1 MQQNDIDLQNDEIIL
16 QEVFKVFFYR
26 INLILYSLIVC
37 ILLSVIYILA
47 TPKIYISSTFLEFP
61 VNNVS
66 VVKGNTFKKNY
77 SDAGIR
83 DFYTSSEN
91 IENAKTI
98 YESEYGEIP
107 QTNNLAKNISA
118 NFSGRESEFLNAS
131 FKNEDKIF
139 AKEFLVSLNKSYI
152 AKMQE
157 ESTLAYDFISNE
169 IPKVKEKLSEAEEN
183 LALYKKE
190 KSDVNFYS
198 ADAKLRLIEGITEQ
212 INSLKI
218 RELELK
224 EFYNIEHPLYQT
236 LLVQMN
242 MLEKE
247 QINIQQNLNDLT
259 LDELKLQS
267 LKKQI
272 EIYQNALDT
281 LITRQITLSL
291 DTGSKENF
299 LRVNSEPSNPSILYK
314 EKIQFVILVSLFV
327 EIFIFAGILIENF
340 FFARVKSP
348 DDLKKIIKFNRNY
361 LGEIVSQSNNTVSE
375 MNKFISNEILKK
387 TVFSFKENIQKNTI
401 STVISLDVGAGKT
414 YTSLELFKSLS
425 ELGNSVCLVD
435 TDIRKKTISRI
446 FFESTKLPTKFEDII
461 KNEEK
466 FMIKNSLI
474 VPAIEIH
481 DPALYHASS
490 NFQQYLQKL
499 KTRFDY
505 VIIDTPSLELFVDA
519 KIMCSISDAI
529 VYVAKIDQSNT
540 NGILKL
546 MQSEFKNNKNI
557 YYVANGL
564 KLYKKILNYNYSYS
578 NYYYGYGAY
587 SSYFGN
593 EKHKSKLHKLFK
605 NIKNLF
611 KKQ

>member
-1 MQQNDIDLQNDEIIL
+1 MNNYDEISIKRIISAL
-16 QEVFKVFFYR
+16 FYR
-26 INLILYSLIVC
+26 INVILYSLIVC
-37 ILLSVIYILA
+37 ILLSLIYILA

-66 VVKGNTFKKNY
+66 VVKGDTFEKNY

-83 DFYTSSEN
+83 NFYTSSQN

-98 YESEYGEIP
+98 YESDYGKIL
-107 QTNNLAKNISA
+107 QTDNANLSKNITA
-118 NFSGRESEFLNAS
+118 TFSGRDKEFLNAS

-139 AKEFLVSLNKSYI
+139 AKEFLISLNKSYI
-152 AKMQE
+152 SKLQE
-157 ESTLAYDFISNE
+157 ESNLAYDFISNE

-183 LALYKKE
+183 LAIYKQE
-190 KSDVNFYS
+190 KSDINFYS

-224 EFYNIEHPLYQT
+224 EFYNVEHPLYQT
-236 LLVQMN
+236 LLVQIN
-242 MLEKE
+242 MLEQE

-267 LKKQI
+267 LEKQI

-291 DTGSKENF
+291 DTESKENF

-314 EKIQFVILVSLFV
+314 EKIIFTILVSLFI
-327 EIFIFAGILIENF
+327 EFCICLGILIENVF
-340 FFARVKSP
+340 FTRIQHP
-348 DDLKKIIKFNRNY
+348 DDLKKIIKFDKNY
-361 LGEIVSQSNNTVSE
+361 LGEIVSQSNNIASE
-375 MNKFISNEILKK
+375 MDKYISNEVLKK
-387 TVFSFKENIQKNTI
+387 TVFSYKEKIQKNSI
-401 STVISLDVGAGKT
+401 SCVISLDVDAGKT
-414 YTSLELFKSLS
+414 HTALELFKLLS
-425 ELGNSVCLVD
+425 ELGNSVCIVD
-435 TDIRKKTISRI
+435 ADLRKKTTSYI
-446 FFESTKLPTKFEDII
+446 FFERTEMPTTLEDFI

-474 VPAIEIH
+474 VTAIESN
-481 DPALYHASS
+481 DSASYLQSS
-490 NFQQYLQKL
+490 NFQEYLQNL

-505 VIIDTPSLELFVDA
+505 VIIDTPSFDLFVDA
-519 KIMCSISDAI
+519 KIMCSTSDAI
-529 VYVAKIDQSNT
+529 IYVAKIGMSKE
-540 NGILKL
+540 NGISKL
-546 MQSEFKNNKNI
+546 IDSDYKNNKNI
-557 YYVANGL
+557 YYIANGIR
-564 KLYKKILNYNYSYS
+564 LYKKILNYNYKYA
-578 NYYYGYGAY
+578 NYYFGYDAY

-593 EKHKSKLHKLFK
+593 EKHKSKLYKFFK